1 MLIESPTMPPRLLP
15 LKEPKSEPLRK
26 RRWWQR
32 KHSDAEIL
40 RRAIGVLDER
50 GWTRGVWIDR
60 DGSVCLLGAVGVAAV
75 EAGRKHRYYEAI
87 GARHVDQ
94 VVLQA
99 DSLLGFETCG
109 KAHVFNDSR
118 ARDVSHVKRALAVL
132 AARAEANGGKFPR
145 A

>member
-1 MLIESPTMPPRLLP
+1 MLIESPTMPPTLLP
-15 LKEPKSEPLRK
+15 LEQPKPEPLRR

-75 EAGRKHRYYEAI
+75 EAGRTNSYYGSI
-87 GARHVDQ
+87 GAHYVDR
-94 VVLQA
+94 VVMQA
-99 DSLLGFETCG
+99 DKLLGFETCG

-118 ARDVSHVKRALAVL
+118 ARDVSHVKRALAAL
-132 AARAEANGGKFPR
+132 AARAEANGGKFPKG
-145 A
+145 